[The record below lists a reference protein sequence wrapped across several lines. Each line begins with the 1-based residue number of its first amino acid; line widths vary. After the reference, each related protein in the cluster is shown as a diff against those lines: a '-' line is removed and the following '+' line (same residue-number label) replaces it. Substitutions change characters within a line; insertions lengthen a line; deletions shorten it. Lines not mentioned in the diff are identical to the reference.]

1 MNYDPAQIREG
12 KRIQRKA
19 KETPTSFA
27 TEGGSSFSQ
36 PSGSLDQKNATRFA
50 GPGGAYAMALQND
63 PNLAIRTQMWG
74 QQFMQSNQGMQFN
87 QAKMMLGGGGPA

>member
-1 MNYDPAQIREG
+1 MNYYDPATIREG
-12 KRIQRKA
+12 NALKRKA
-19 KETPTSFA
+19 EETPTSFA

-63 PNLAIRTQMWG
+63 PNLAIRTQTWAG
-74 QQFMQSNQGMQFN
+74 ALQISWVQTLE
-87 QAKMMLGGGGPA
+87 KLL